1 MIDAVGAPRV
11 TLLQSVAGTGGLAE
25 QAKLSQSRD
34 SVLLFGIVAA
44 RWLLALQRPQFLPF
58 FLHQAHP
65 SPNRA
70 CAALYLCWSLLVCT
84 QPKKLKA
91 AFPHCEVQNRSLS
104 NFFMNRSEVSFARSR
119 ACSSAA
125 EPNQFL

>member
-1 MIDAVGAPRV
+1 MAIWTPSLFYFFRQVPS
-11 TLLQSVAGTGGLAE
+11 TGLAR
-25 QAKLSQSRD
+25 LSTF
-34 SVLLFGIVAA
+34 VGLFLFA
-44 RWLLALQRPQFLPF
+44 
-58 FLHQAHP
+58 
-65 SPNRA
+65 
-70 CAALYLCWSLLVCT
+70 